1 MRVGIT
7 GHQSLEDPQAWDWV
21 RANMRELLAITDRPL
36 NGITCL
42 AIGADSVFAEVV
54 LEHNGSIEAVLPFPE
69 CDLKL
74 QAHEREA
81 HHRLLDRASRVTVL
95 EKKSSDEES
104 YLEAGKRVVDD
115 AELIFAVWDGK
126 PARGLGGT
134 ADIVRYALGKGK
146 EIIHLNPIEHSVTRS
161 RSKASFSQ
169 S

>member
-7 GHQSLEDPQAWDWV
+7 GHQSLKDPQAWDWV
-21 RANMRELLAITDRPL
+21 RATMRELLATMDRPL

-42 AIGADSVFAEVV
+42 AMGADSVFAEVV

-74 QAHEREA
+74 QAHDREA
-81 HHRLLDRASRVTVL
+81 HRRLLDRASRVTVL
-95 EKKSSDEES
+95 EKKSSDEEA

-134 ADIVRYALGKGK
+134 ADIVRYALEKGK
-146 EIIHLNPIEHSVTRS
+146 EIIHLNSIEHSVTRS
-161 RSKASFSQ
+161 RSKASFTQ
-169 S
+169 T